1 MITNNISY
9 TGSVKVKLLK
19 GKRVKRTYTIHN
31 EGTQLLFQG
40 IALSLIQSESSKL
53 LPNYIAI
60 GLEGGEL
67 SDSYRL
73 LNEIVRVPITSKNVL
88 SNTFIDPQHGQMS
101 DGYKAIFSA
110 TIPASSLFENT
121 IREIGLFGQSSGD
134 NLLARITPPINDPIV
149 VETGM
154 SITIEWTT
162 LIKNGYKE

>member
-1 MITNNISY
+1 
-9 TGSVKVKLLK
+9 
-19 GKRVKRTYTIHN
+19 
-31 EGTQLLFQG
+31 
-40 IALSLIQSESSKL
+40 
-53 LPNYIAI
+53 
-60 GLEGGEL
+60 
-67 SDSYRL
+67 
-73 LNEIVRVPITSKNVL
+73 
-88 SNTFIDPQHGQMS
+88 MS

-110 TIPASSLFENT
+110 TIPASSLSENT